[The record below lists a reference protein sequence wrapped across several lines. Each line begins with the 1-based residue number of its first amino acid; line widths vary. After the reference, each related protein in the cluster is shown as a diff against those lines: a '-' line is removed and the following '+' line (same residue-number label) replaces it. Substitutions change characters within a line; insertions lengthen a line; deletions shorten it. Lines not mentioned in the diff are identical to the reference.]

1 MRRFLGGA
9 FLLFHAHGMGVWGQ
23 TDVMVRW
30 VDEAGQP
37 ACQLDDAGHTLH
49 ISTWMDGVAQHAVQG
64 ADLVVDESGISAWN
78 GADLGSTPWKR
89 CPGPGPS
96 LWTARKHVEWT
107 R

>member
-64 ADLVVDESGISAWN
+64 ADLVVDESGISAWK
-78 GADLGSTPWKR
+78 GRTGSTPWKR
-89 CPGPGPS
+89 CPRPGPS